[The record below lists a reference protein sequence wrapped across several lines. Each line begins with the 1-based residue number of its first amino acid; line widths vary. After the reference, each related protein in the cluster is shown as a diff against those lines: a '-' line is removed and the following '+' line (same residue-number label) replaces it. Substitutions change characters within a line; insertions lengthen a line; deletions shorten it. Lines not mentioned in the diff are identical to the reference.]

1 MPTSQEPRS
10 PLTLERARRRV
21 DELRRAIRRHDHR
34 YYVLDRPEIT
44 DAEYDALF
52 KELAHLEGQFPQLL
66 APDSPTQRVAGQV
79 LPSFPEVR
87 HVAPML
93 SLESVIDPEEVG
105 RFDERIRKA
114 LPARD
119 VSYVLEPKFDGLS
132 IEVVWEGGTLARA
145 STRGDGERGEGITE
159 NVRTIRAVPLR
170 LHDDRRPV
178 PSLLA
183 VRGEALMRVG
193 DFESLNAELEREG
206 KPLFANPRNAAAGS
220 VRQLDPRVTARRR
233 LTVYFYDVLALE
245 KGPAFETDF
254 EALAA
259 LGDWGLRAAPELRR
273 GTTLEDIL
281 LYHREIESRRD
292 RLGYEVDGIV
302 VKLEDL
308 KGRGRLE
315 TTARHP
321 RWALAF
327 KFAPRERETVIE
339 GIVVQVGRTGVL
351 TPVALLRAVEI
362 GGVTVTRATLHNR
375 EELARKD
382 LRVGDTVRVVR
393 AGDVIPEVV
402 ERVPQPREK
411 RAEPFRMPRKC
422 PECAIAIVQEGPFD
436 RCPNG
441 LACPA
446 QLKGAI
452 QHFGSRDALDIRG
465 LGKETVDALVGANLV
480 RNVADLFSL
489 GVDELKK
496 LERFAD
502 LSAQNLVSAI
512 GRAKKTELWRFVFA
526 LGIPQVGAETAR
538 DLADHFG
545 SLEEIQNA
553 DEETLTAIPGI
564 GPKIAPAIAG
574 FFRRP
579 ENRKIVALCLRR
591 GVEPKGPARARRA
604 GPLAGMTFVFTGG
617 LDSMSRAQAEE
628 MVRQAG
634 GQPSGSVSRNTG
646 YVVAGSDP
654 GSKLEKARKLGVKI
668 LDEKEF
674 LKVVGAKRS

>member
-1 MPTSQEPRS
+1 MPTSQEPRPRLS
-10 PLTLERARRRV
+10 LDQARRRV
-21 DELRRAIRRHDHR
+21 HELGREIRRHDYL
-34 YYVLDRPEIT
+34 YYVLDRPEVP
-44 DAEYDALF
+44 DAEYDRLF
-52 KELAHLEGQFPQLL
+52 KDLVHLEEQFPQLL
-66 APDSPTQRVAGQV
+66 TPDSPTQRVAGQV
-79 LPSFPEVR
+79 LASFPEVR
-87 HVAPML
+87 HVAAML
-93 SLESVIDPEEVG
+93 SLESVVDAEDAR

-114 LPARD
+114 LPGRD
-119 VSYVLEPKFDGLS
+119 VSYVLEPKLDGLS
-132 IEVVWEGGTLARA
+132 IEVVWENGVLVRA

-170 LHDDRRPV
+170 LHEDRRPA
-178 PSLLA
+178 PSILA
-183 VRGEALMRVG
+183 VRGEALMRVE
-193 DFESLNAELEREG
+193 DFEALNAELEREG

-233 LTVYFYDVLALE
+233 LTVYFYDILALE
-245 KGPAFETDF
+245 KGPVFETDT
-254 EALAA
+254 EALDG
-259 LGDWGLRAAPELRR
+259 LRGWGLRVAPELRG
-273 GTTLEDIL
+273 GTTLDDIL
-281 LYHREIESRRD
+281 EYHREIESRRD

-308 KGRGRLE
+308 KGRARLE

-327 KFAPRERETVIE
+327 KFAPREQETVVEDIL
-339 GIVVQVGRTGVL
+339 VQVGRTGVL
-351 TPVALLRAVEI
+351 TPVAALRAVEI

-402 ERVPQPREK
+402 ERVPQLREK
-411 RAEPFRMPRKC
+411 RGEPFRMPKKC
-422 PECAIAIVQEGPFD
+422 PECGTAIIQEGPFD

-452 QHFGSRDALDIRG
+452 QHFGSRGALDIRG
-465 LGKETVDALVGANLV
+465 LGKETVEALVGAGLV
-480 RNVADLFSL
+480 RSVADLFTL
-489 GVDELKK
+489 RVDDLKK

-502 LSAQNLVSAI
+502 VSAQNLVSAI
-512 GRAKKTELWRFVFA
+512 DRAKKTALWRFILA

-545 SLEEIQNA
+545 TLEEIRQA
-553 DEETLTAIPGI
+553 GEETLTAISGI
-564 GPKIAPAIAG
+564 GPKIAPAITG
-574 FFRRP
+574 FFRRA
-579 ENRKIVALCLRR
+579 ENRKIIDLLLKR
-591 GVEPKGPARARRA
+591 GVEPTGPTRARRA
-604 GPLAGMTFVFTGG
+604 GPLAGLTIVFTGG
-617 LDSMSRAQAEE
+617 LDSVSRAQAEE

-634 GQPSGSVSRNTG
+634 GQPSGSVSRTTG

-674 LKVVGAKRS
+674 LKLVGARRP